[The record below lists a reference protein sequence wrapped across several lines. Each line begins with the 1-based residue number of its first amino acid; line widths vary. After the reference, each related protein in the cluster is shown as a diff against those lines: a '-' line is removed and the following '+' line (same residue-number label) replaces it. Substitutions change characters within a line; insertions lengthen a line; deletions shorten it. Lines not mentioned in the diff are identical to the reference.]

1 MEDGKTVA
9 KPETD
14 PAKNGYDFGGWQ
26 NGEAEYDFSAAVKS
40 DLALTAKWT
49 AHAYTI
55 TYELNGGTN
64 SSDNPDKYTIESED
78 ITLKDPTGPAA
89 APVFQGWYSDKDFQN
104 RVSPAVIAKGS
115 TGDRTFY
122 ARFGTEALKEFTVT
136 FNVVAEAGGAVLG
149 SDSVKVNDGDK
160 ISDAQLEAAKGKIA
174 SLGEYEYD
182 GLYTDAALATA
193 FDTSAKISADTTLY
207 VKVKAVQK
215 FTVTFDSDGGSAV
228 AAVTVKSGEKAAKP
242 ADPAKDGYTFKCWLL
257 GDAEYSFDA
266 PVTGDITL
274 KAKWE
279 ANKTEP
285 EPTPVEPTVATSMTA
300 VKIEEGT
307 FSLPDGTYQTKLDGS
322 NPILIVTMPEAVSM
336 KGGDSVKLTGTVT
349 FDDKT
354 VYKQFYLQADD
365 KSGTPIFG
373 WNMVAEWSDT
383 GLKELKKDLS
393 VTQKIESDYSFDS
406 CKFVFSGPLT
416 EGDTTCPTFTLK
428 DVKVTYIPYVPG
440 AETRVALYEGEG
452 FKAYTD
458 NFDASKLKEY
468 LDSSTG
474 GAKLV
479 FTYKLGNYTPKYDYD
494 EIGVLTG
501 WDTSGKEW
509 VNSTDDFKNYGF
521 NIPCPIAGYADKVG
535 TEQTKEFDVE
545 TLLSNLKNTHKF
557 TINIYADNDQPPKA
571 VFTKIEVVYTAK

>member
-1 MEDGKTVA
+1 MTVEDGKTVA

-14 PAKNGYDFGGWQ
+14 PTKNGYDFGGWQ
-26 NGEAEYDFSAAVKS
+26 NGDAEYDFSAAVKS

-49 AHAYTI
+49 AHKYTI

-64 SSDNPDKYTIESED
+64 SSENPDKYTIESED
-78 ITLKDPTGPAA
+78 ITLKDPTAPADK
-89 APVFQGWYSDKDFQN
+89 PNFGGWFKDAEFKTQ
-104 RVSPAVIAKGS
+104 VTKIAKGS
-115 TGDRTFY
+115 TGDLALY
-122 ARFGTEALKEFTVT
+122 AYFSEKAIVKH
-136 FNVVAEAGGAVLG
+136 
-149 SDSVKVNDGDK
+149 SVKVICGEAEVYSGEVIDGAAL
-160 ISDAQLEAAKGKIA
+160 SEDALNAAKTKIPE
-174 SLGEYEYD
+174 GYEYD
-182 GLYTDAALATA
+182 GLYTDVALATA

-215 FTVTFDSDGGSAV
+215 FTVTFDSDGGSEV